1 MSCHPDHHHGSGWP
15 SCDPPLTFGNQPTME
30 PFSSLSPPCRGPA
43 HLRKINHRFP
53 QPAQLMNPRP
63 LHTPD
68 IDLDSC
74 VIYQIYPMS
83 FQDSDGDGMGDING
97 IRQRLGYL
105 ATLGVD
111 MLWLTPLYRSPKRD
125 NGYDVADYRA
135 IDPTFGTLVEM
146 EQLVAEAAA
155 HGIGIMM
162 DIVANHTS
170 TEHEWFVQ
178 ALAGDPRYQ
187 GYYVFRDQAFVDA
200 HPVTSIF
207 GGSGWQYVPALDRYY
222 LHNFDASQADLDWD
236 NPAVRAEMAEVINF
250 WLGKGIKGF
259 RFDVIDMVSKDW
271 DRLAMSNGPRL
282 HDYIRELNAA
292 SFGGQG
298 IITVGETW
306 GADLAHMQNYSN
318 PDGSEFSMVFN
329 FEHLGLGSDKWTSRF
344 DPLAFKRAMTRHQQG
359 LHGQGRN
366 SLFLGNHDLPRAV
379 SRFGDDR
386 PEYRETSAKLWA
398 MVLQLMQGT
407 PFIYQGEE
415 LAMTN
420 RHWQPDEL
428 RDVEAINYR
437 ANLAELAP
445 AELNRRLDAIGRD
458 NARPPMQWDAG
469 PYAGFSTATPWIAL
483 NANHLEINAAEQLA
497 RSDSPFHCY
506 RQLIALRKAHPVIR
520 HGDFELLDGDDP
532 DRIGYRRR
540 WQDPASAERH
550 TLLLLANL
558 TARPLVMPH
567 LDQVEAGATL
577 LMSNYPG
584 QPTATFAPYQAAAWL
599 LPTRE

>member
-1 MSCHPDHHHGSGWP
+1 
-15 SCDPPLTFGNQPTME
+15 
-30 PFSSLSPPCRGPA
+30 
-43 HLRKINHRFP
+43 
-53 QPAQLMNPRP
+53 MNREP
-63 LHTPD
+63 LH
-68 IDLDSC
+68 LDQC

-125 NGYDVADYRA
+125 NGYDVANYRT
-135 IDPTFGTLVEM
+135 IDPAFGTLAEM
-146 EQLVAEAAA
+146 ELLIAEAAA

-162 DIVANHTS
+162 DIVANHTA
-170 TEHEWFVQ
+170 TEHAWFVQ

-187 GYYVFRDQAFVDA
+187 AYYVFRDQAFVDA

-222 LHNFDASQADLDWD
+222 LHNFDVSQADLDWD

-259 RFDVIDMVSKDW
+259 RFDVIDMVSKSW
-271 DRLAMSNGPRL
+271 SPLAMSNGPRL
-282 HDYIRELNAA
+282 HDYIRELNAE

-329 FEHLGLGSDKWTSRF
+329 FEHLGLGSDKWSSRF
-344 DPLAFKRAMTRHQQG
+344 DPLAFKRAMARHQQG
-359 LHGQGRN
+359 LHGRGWN

-386 PEYRETSAKLWA
+386 PEWREVSAKLWA
-398 MVLQLMQGT
+398 MVLHLMQGT

-420 RHWQPDEL
+420 RHWQPGEL
-428 RDVEAINYR
+428 RDLEAINYR
-437 ANLAELAP
+437 ASQAELDP
-445 AELNRRLDAIGRD
+445 VELARRLDAIGRD
-458 NARPPMQWDAG
+458 NARTPMQWDAG
-469 PYAGFSTATPWIAL
+469 PRAGFSTATPWIAL

-497 RSDSPFHCY
+497 RPDSPFHCY

-532 DRIGYRRR
+532 ERIGYRRR
-540 WQDPASAERH
+540 WQGPASVGRH

-558 TARPLVMPH
+558 TDHPLVMPH
-567 LDQVEAGATL
+567 FDQVEAGAPL
-577 LMSNYPG
+577 LISNYPG

-599 LPTRE
+599 VRAPA

>member
-1 MSCHPDHHHGSGWP
+1 
-15 SCDPPLTFGNQPTME
+15 
-30 PFSSLSPPCRGPA
+30 
-43 HLRKINHRFP
+43 
-53 QPAQLMNPRP
+53 MNRDP
-63 LHTPD
+63 LH
-68 IDLDSC
+68 LDQC

-135 IDPTFGTLVEM
+135 IDPAFGTLAEM
-146 EQLVAEAAA
+146 EQLIADAAA

-170 TEHEWFVQ
+170 TEHEWFVE

-236 NPAVRAEMAEVINF
+236 NPAVRAEMAQVINF

-259 RFDVIDMVSKDW
+259 RFDVIDMVSKTW
-271 DRLAMSNGPRL
+271 SPLAMSNGPRL

-306 GADLAHMQNYSN
+306 GADLAHMQHYSN

-329 FEHLGLGSDKWTSRF
+329 FEHLGLGQDKWSSHF
-344 DPLAFKRAMTRHQQG
+344 DPLAFKRAMARHQQG
-359 LHGQGRN
+359 LHDRGWN

-386 PEYRETSAKLWA
+386 PEWRETSAKLWA
-398 MVLQLMQGT
+398 MVLHLMQGT

-415 LAMTN
+415 LGMTN

-428 RDVEAINYR
+428 RDVEAINYS
-437 ANLAELAP
+437 ASQAGLDPAELA
-445 AELNRRLDAIGRD
+445 RRLDAIGRD
-458 NARPPMQWDAG
+458 NARTPMQWDAG
-469 PYAGFSTATPWIAL
+469 HHAGFSTANPWIAL
-483 NANHLEINAAEQLA
+483 NANYMDINAAEQLA
-497 RSDSPFHCY
+497 RPDSLFHCY

-532 DRIGYRRR
+532 QRISYRRR
-540 WQDPASAERH
+540 WQDPASGERH

-558 TARPLVMPH
+558 TERPLVMPH
-567 LDQVEAGATL
+567 FDQVEESATL
-577 LMSNYPG
+577 LIGNYPDA
-584 QPTATFAPYQAAAWL
+584 PTTTFAPYQAAVWL
-599 LPTRE
+599 YEP

>member
-1 MSCHPDHHHGSGWP
+1 
-15 SCDPPLTFGNQPTME
+15 
-30 PFSSLSPPCRGPA
+30 
-43 HLRKINHRFP
+43 
-53 QPAQLMNPRP
+53 MNLRP

-111 MLWLTPLYRSPKRD
+111 MLWLTPVYRSPKRD

-135 IDPTFGTLVEM
+135 IDPAFGTLAEM
-146 EQLVAEAAA
+146 EQLIAEAAA

-200 HPVTSIF
+200 HPITSIF

-259 RFDVIDMVSKDW
+259 RFDVIDMVSKEW

-282 HDYIRELNAA
+282 HDYIRELNAE

-306 GADLAHMQNYSN
+306 GADLAHMQNYSS

-344 DPLAFKRAMTRHQQG
+344 DPLAFKRAMARHQQG
-359 LHGQGRN
+359 LHGRGWN

-379 SRFGDDR
+379 SRFGDDS
-386 PEYRETSAKLWA
+386 PKWRETSAKLWA
-398 MVLQLMQGT
+398 MVLHLMQGT

-428 RDVEAINYR
+428 RDVEAINYSTSQ
-437 ANLAELAP
+437 AGLAP
-445 AELNRRLDAIGRD
+445 AELSRRLDAISRD
-458 NARPPMQWDAG
+458 NARTPMQWDAG
-469 PYAGFSTATPWIAL
+469 PHAGFSTATPWITL

-497 RSDSPFHCY
+497 RPDSPFHCY
-506 RQLIALRKAHPVIR
+506 RQLIALRKAHPVVR

-567 LDQVEAGATL
+567 FDQAKAGATL

-599 LPTRE
+599 LPARE

>member
-1 MSCHPDHHHGSGWP
+1 MNRDSI
-15 SCDPPLTFGNQPTME
+15 
-30 PFSSLSPPCRGPA
+30 
-43 HLRKINHRFP
+43 HLD
-53 QPAQLMNPRP
+53 Q
-63 LHTPD
+63 
-68 IDLDSC
+68 C

-135 IDPTFGTLVEM
+135 IDPAFGTLAEM
-146 EQLVAEAAA
+146 EQLIVEAAA

-170 TEHEWFVQ
+170 TEHAWFVQ

-187 GYYVFRDQAFVDA
+187 AYYVFRDQAFVDA

-236 NPAVRAEMAEVINF
+236 NPAVRAEMAAVIHF
-250 WLGKGIKGF
+250 WLGKGVKGF
-259 RFDVIDMVSKDW
+259 RFDVIDMVSKSW
-271 DRLAMSNGPRL
+271 SPLAMSNGPRL
-282 HDYIRELNAA
+282 HDYIRELNAE

-306 GADLAHMQNYSN
+306 AADLAHMQNYSN

-329 FEHLGLGSDKWTSRF
+329 FEHLGLGQDKWSSRF
-344 DPLAFKRAMTRHQQG
+344 DPLAFKRAMARHQQG
-359 LHGQGRN
+359 LHRRGWN

-386 PEYRETSAKLWA
+386 PEWREVSAKLWA
-398 MVLQLMQGT
+398 MVLHLMQGT

-420 RHWQPDEL
+420 RHWQPGEL

-437 ANLAELAP
+437 ASQSGLGP
-445 AELNRRLDAIGRD
+445 AELSRRLDAIGRD
-458 NARPPMQWDAG
+458 NARTPMQWDAG
-469 PYAGFSTATPWIAL
+469 PRAGFSTATPWIAL
-483 NANHLEINAAEQLA
+483 NTNHLEINAAEQLA
-497 RSDSPFHCY
+497 RPDSPFHCY
-506 RQLIALRKAHPVIR
+506 RQLIALRKAHPVVR

-532 DRIGYRRR
+532 ERIGYRRR
-540 WQDPASAERH
+540 WQDPASGERH

-558 TARPLVMPH
+558 TKRPLVMPH
-567 LDQVEAGATL
+567 FDQVKAGATL

-599 LPTRE
+599 LKARG

>member
-1 MSCHPDHHHGSGWP
+1 MNRDSI
-15 SCDPPLTFGNQPTME
+15 
-30 PFSSLSPPCRGPA
+30 
-43 HLRKINHRFP
+43 HLD
-53 QPAQLMNPRP
+53 Q
-63 LHTPD
+63 
-68 IDLDSC
+68 C

-135 IDPTFGTLVEM
+135 IDPAFGTLAEM
-146 EQLVAEAAA
+146 EQLIVEAAA

-170 TEHEWFVQ
+170 TEHAWFVQ

-187 GYYVFRDQAFVDA
+187 AYYVFRDQAFVDA

-236 NPAVRAEMAEVINF
+236 NPAVRAEMAAVIHF
-250 WLGKGIKGF
+250 WLGKGVKGF
-259 RFDVIDMVSKDW
+259 RFDVIDMVSKSW
-271 DRLAMSNGPRL
+271 SPLAMSNGPRL
-282 HDYIRELNAA
+282 HDYIRELNAE

-306 GADLAHMQNYSN
+306 GADLTHMQNYSN

-329 FEHLGLGSDKWTSRF
+329 FEHLGLGQDKWSSRF
-344 DPLAFKRAMTRHQQG
+344 DPLAFKWAMARHQQG
-359 LHGQGRN
+359 LHGRGWN

-379 SRFGDDR
+379 SRFGDDS
-386 PEYRETSAKLWA
+386 PKWRETSAKLWA
-398 MVLQLMQGT
+398 MVLHLMQGT

-420 RHWQPDEL
+420 RHWQPGEL

-437 ANLAELAP
+437 ASQSGLDPAELA
-445 AELNRRLDAIGRD
+445 RRLDAIGRD
-458 NARPPMQWDAG
+458 NARTPMQWDAG
-469 PYAGFSTATPWIAL
+469 HQAGFSTVTPWIAL
-483 NANHLEINAAEQLA
+483 NANHIEINAAEQLA
-497 RSDSPFHCY
+497 RPDSPFHCY

-532 DRIGYRRR
+532 ERIGYRRC
-540 WQDPASAERH
+540 WQDPASGERH

-558 TARPLVMPH
+558 TDHPLVMPH
-567 LDQVEAGATL
+567 FDQVEAGATL
-577 LMSNYPG
+577 LMSNYLG
-584 QPTATFAPYQAAAWL
+584 QPAATFAPYQAAAWL
-599 LPTRE
+599 LKARG

>member
-1 MSCHPDHHHGSGWP
+1 
-15 SCDPPLTFGNQPTME
+15 
-30 PFSSLSPPCRGPA
+30 
-43 HLRKINHRFP
+43 
-53 QPAQLMNPRP
+53 MNRDP
-63 LHTPD
+63 LH
-68 IDLDSC
+68 LDQC

-83 FQDSDGDGMGDING
+83 FQDSDGDGMGDIKG
-97 IRQRLGYL
+97 IRQRLDYL

-111 MLWLTPLYRSPKRD
+111 MLWLTPIYCSPKRD

-135 IDPTFGTLVEM
+135 IDPAFGTLAEM
-146 EQLVAEAAA
+146 EQLISDAAA

-200 HPVTSIF
+200 HPITSIF

-236 NPAVRAEMAEVINF
+236 NPAVRAEMAQVINF
-250 WLGKGIKGF
+250 WLSKGIKGF
-259 RFDVIDMVSKDW
+259 RFDVIDMVSKEW
-271 DRLAMSNGPRL
+271 HRLAMSNGPRL
-282 HDYIRELNAA
+282 HDYIRELNAE
-292 SFGGQG
+292 SFGGKG

-306 GADLAHMQNYSN
+306 GADLAHMQCYSA

-329 FEHLGLGSDKWTSRF
+329 FEHLGLGNDKWTSRF
-344 DPLAFKRAMTRHQQG
+344 DPLAFKRAMARHQQG
-359 LHGQGRN
+359 LHGRGWN

-379 SRFGDDR
+379 SRFGDDS
-386 PEYRETSAKLWA
+386 PKWRETSAKLWA
-398 MVLQLMQGT
+398 LVLHLMQGT

-415 LAMTN
+415 LGMTN
-420 RHWQPDEL
+420 RHWQTDEL
-428 RDVEAINYR
+428 RDVEAIHYS
-437 ANLAELAP
+437 ASQPELAP
-445 AELNRRLDAIGRD
+445 AELSRRLDAIGRD
-458 NARPPMQWDAG
+458 NARTPMQWDAG
-469 PYAGFSTATPWIAL
+469 PHAGFSTTTPWIAL
-483 NANHLEINAAEQLA
+483 NDNHIEINAAEQLA
-497 RSDSPFHCY
+497 RPDSLFHCY
-506 RQLIALRKAHPVIR
+506 RQLIELRKAHPVIR

-532 DRIGYRRR
+532 DRIGYRRC

-599 LPTRE
+599 LPARE

>member
-1 MSCHPDHHHGSGWP
+1 
-15 SCDPPLTFGNQPTME
+15 
-30 PFSSLSPPCRGPA
+30 
-43 HLRKINHRFP
+43 
-53 QPAQLMNPRP
+53 MNPRP

-135 IDPTFGTLVEM
+135 IDPAFGTQAEM
-146 EQLVAEAAA
+146 EHLIAEAAA

-170 TEHEWFVQ
+170 TEHAWFVQ

-187 GYYVFRDQAFVDA
+187 AYYVFRDQAFVDA

-236 NPAVRAEMAEVINF
+236 NSAVRAEMAEVIHF

-259 RFDVIDMVSKDW
+259 RFDVIDMVSKSW
-271 DRLAMSNGPRL
+271 SPLAMSNGPRL
-282 HDYIRELNAA
+282 HDYIRELNAE

-306 GADLAHMQNYSN
+306 SADLAHMQNYSN

-329 FEHLGLGSDKWTSRF
+329 FEHLGLGTDKWSSRF
-344 DPLAFKRAMTRHQQG
+344 DPLAFKQAMARHQQG
-359 LHGQGRN
+359 LHGRGWN
-366 SLFLGNHDLPRAV
+366 SLFLNNHDLPRAV
-379 SRFGDDR
+379 SRFGDDS
-386 PEYRETSAKLWA
+386 PKWRETSAKLWA
-398 MVLQLMQGT
+398 MVLHLMQGT

-437 ANLAELAP
+437 VSQAGLDPAELA
-445 AELNRRLDAIGRD
+445 RRLDAIGRD
-458 NARPPMQWDAG
+458 NARTPMQWDAG
-469 PYAGFSTATPWIAL
+469 PSAGFSTATPWIAL
-483 NANHLEINAAEQLA
+483 NTNHLEINAAEQLA
-497 RSDSPFHCY
+497 RPDSPFHCY

-532 DRIGYRRR
+532 ERIGYRRC
-540 WQDPASAERH
+540 WQDPASGERH

-558 TARPLVMPH
+558 TDHPLVMPH
-567 LDQVEAGATL
+567 FDQVEAGAPL
-577 LMSNYPG
+577 LISNYPG
-584 QPTATFAPYQAAAWL
+584 QPAATFAPYQAAAWL
-599 LPTRE
+599 LPARE

>member
-1 MSCHPDHHHGSGWP
+1 
-15 SCDPPLTFGNQPTME
+15 
-30 PFSSLSPPCRGPA
+30 
-43 HLRKINHRFP
+43 
-53 QPAQLMNPRP
+53 MNPRP

-68 IDLDSC
+68 IDLDNC

-97 IRQRLGYL
+97 IRQRLDYL

-135 IDPTFGTLVEM
+135 IDPAFGTQAEM
-146 EQLVAEAAA
+146 EQLIAEAAA

-222 LHNFDASQADLDWD
+222 LHNFDVSQADLDWD
-236 NPAVRAEMAEVINF
+236 NPAVRAEMAQVINF

-259 RFDVIDMVSKDW
+259 RFDVIDMVSKEW

-282 HDYIRELNAA
+282 HNYIRELNAE
-292 SFGGQG
+292 SFGGKG

-306 GADLAHMQNYSN
+306 AADLAHMQNYSN

-344 DPLAFKRAMTRHQQG
+344 DPLAFKQAMARHQQG
-359 LHGQGRN
+359 LHGRGWN

-379 SRFGDDR
+379 SRFGDDS
-386 PEYRETSAKLWA
+386 PTWRETSAKLWA

-420 RHWQPDEL
+420 RHWQPNEL
-428 RDVEAINYR
+428 RDVEAINYSTSQ
-437 ANLAELAP
+437 AGLDP
-445 AELNRRLDAIGRD
+445 AELSRRLDAIGRD
-458 NARPPMQWDAG
+458 NARTPMQWDAG
-469 PYAGFSTATPWIAL
+469 PHAGFSTATPWIAL

-497 RSDSPFHCY
+497 RPDSPFHCY
-506 RQLIALRKAHPVIR
+506 RQLIALRKAHPVVR

-558 TARPLVMPH
+558 TEHPLIMPH
-567 LDQVEAGATL
+567 FDQVEAGATL

-584 QPTATFAPYQAAAWL
+584 QPVATFAPYQAAAWL
-599 LPTRE
+599 LRARE

>member
-1 MSCHPDHHHGSGWP
+1 MNR
-15 SCDPPLTFGNQPTME
+15 DP
-30 PFSSLSPPCRGPA
+30 
-43 HLRKINHRFP
+43 IY
-53 QPAQLMNPRP
+53 
-63 LHTPD
+63 
-68 IDLDSC
+68 LDQC

-135 IDPTFGTLVEM
+135 IDPAFGTLAEM
-146 EQLVAEAAA
+146 EQLIAEAAA

-170 TEHEWFVQ
+170 TEHAWFVQ

-187 GYYVFRDQAFVDA
+187 AYYVFRDQAFVDA

-222 LHNFDASQADLDWD
+222 LHNFDVSQADLDWD
-236 NPAVRAEMAEVINF
+236 NPAVRAEMAAVIHF
-250 WLGKGIKGF
+250 WLGKGVKGF

-282 HDYIRELNAA
+282 HDYIRELNAE

-306 GADLAHMQNYSN
+306 GADLTHMQNYSN

-329 FEHLGLGSDKWTSRF
+329 FEHLGLGQDKWTSRF
-344 DPLAFKRAMTRHQQG
+344 DPLAFKQAMARYQQG
-359 LHGQGRN
+359 LHGRGWN

-379 SRFGDDR
+379 SRFGDDS
-386 PEYRETSAKLWA
+386 PKWRETSAKLWA
-398 MVLQLMQGT
+398 MVLHLMQGT

-420 RHWQPDEL
+420 RHWQPGEL
-428 RDVEAINYR
+428 RDLEAINYR
-437 ANLAELAP
+437 TSQAGLDPAELA
-445 AELNRRLDAIGRD
+445 RRLDAIGRD
-458 NARPPMQWDAG
+458 NSRTPMQWDAG
-469 PYAGFSTATPWIAL
+469 PHAGFSTPPPWIAL
-483 NANHLEINAAEQLA
+483 NANHIEINAAEQLA
-497 RSDSPFHCY
+497 RPDSPFHCY

-532 DRIGYRRR
+532 ERIGYRRR

-558 TARPLVMPH
+558 TERPLVMPH
-567 LDQVEAGATL
+567 LDQVEENATL
-577 LMSNYPG
+577 LISNYPG
-584 QPTATFAPYQAAAWL
+584 QPAATFAPYQAAAWL
-599 LPTRE
+599 LHARE

>member
-1 MSCHPDHHHGSGWP
+1 
-15 SCDPPLTFGNQPTME
+15 
-30 PFSSLSPPCRGPA
+30 
-43 HLRKINHRFP
+43 
-53 QPAQLMNPRP
+53 MNR
-63 LHTPD
+63 D
-68 IDLDSC
+68 SIYLDQC

-135 IDPTFGTLVEM
+135 IDPAFGTLAEM
-146 EQLVAEAAA
+146 EQLIAEAAA

-170 TEHEWFVQ
+170 TEHAWFVQ

-187 GYYVFRDQAFVDA
+187 AYYVFRDQAFVDA
-200 HPVTSIF
+200 HPITSIF

-236 NPAVRAEMAEVINF
+236 NPAVRAEMAEVIHF
-250 WLGKGIKGF
+250 WLGKGVKGF
-259 RFDVIDMVSKDW
+259 RFDVIDMVSKSW
-271 DRLAMSNGPRL
+271 SPLAMSNGPRL
-282 HDYIRELNAA
+282 HDYIRELNAE

-306 GADLAHMQNYSN
+306 GADLTHMQNYSN

-329 FEHLGLGSDKWTSRF
+329 FEHLGLGQDKWSSRF
-344 DPLAFKRAMTRHQQG
+344 DPLAFKWAMARHQQG
-359 LHGQGRN
+359 LHGRGWN

-379 SRFGDDR
+379 SRFGDDS
-386 PEYRETSAKLWA
+386 PKWRETSAKLWA
-398 MVLQLMQGT
+398 MVLHLMQGT

-420 RHWQPDEL
+420 RHWQPGEL

-437 ANLAELAP
+437 ASQSGLDPAELA
-445 AELNRRLDAIGRD
+445 RRLDAIGRD
-458 NARPPMQWDAG
+458 NARTPMQWDAG
-469 PYAGFSTATPWIAL
+469 HQAGFSTATPWIAL
-483 NANHLEINAAEQLA
+483 NANHLEINASEQLA
-497 RSDSPFHCY
+497 RPDSPFHCY

-532 DRIGYRRR
+532 ERIGYRRC

-558 TARPLVMPH
+558 TERPLAMPH
-567 LDQVEAGATL
+567 FDQVKAGATL

-599 LPTRE
+599 LPARE

>member
-1 MSCHPDHHHGSGWP
+1 
-15 SCDPPLTFGNQPTME
+15 ME
-30 PFSSLSPPCRGPA
+30 PFSRFPLPCRVPV
-43 HLRKINHRFP
+43 HLGKMESLLP
-53 QPAQLMNPRP
+53 QPATLMNTHS

-97 IRQRLGYL
+97 IRQRLDYL

-111 MLWLTPLYRSPKRD
+111 MLWLTPIFRSPKRD

-135 IDPTFGTLVEM
+135 IDPAFGTLAEM
-146 EQLVAEAAA
+146 ELLIAEAAA

-170 TEHEWFVQ
+170 TEHEWFVK

-200 HPVTSIF
+200 HPITSIF

-222 LHNFDASQADLDWD
+222 LHNFDPSQADLDWD

-250 WLGKGIKGF
+250 WLSKGIKGF
-259 RFDVIDMVSKDW
+259 RFDVIDMVSKEW

-282 HDYIRELNAA
+282 HDYIRELNTA
-292 SFGGQG
+292 SFGGKG

-318 PDGSEFSMVFN
+318 HDGSEFSMVFN
-329 FEHLGLGSDKWTSRF
+329 FEHLGLGSDKWSSRF
-344 DPLAFKRAMTRHQQG
+344 DPLAFKRAMARHQQG
-359 LHGQGRN
+359 LHGRGWN

-386 PEYRETSAKLWA
+386 PKWRETSAKLWA
-398 MVLQLMQGT
+398 MVLHMMQGT

-437 ANLAELAP
+437 ASQSGLDP
-445 AELNRRLDAIGRD
+445 AELSRRLDAIGRD
-458 NARPPMQWDAG
+458 NARTPMQWDAG
-469 PYAGFSTATPWIAL
+469 PHAGFSATTPWIAL
-483 NANHLEINAAEQLA
+483 NANHIEINAAEQLA
-497 RSDSPFHCY
+497 RPDSPFHCY
-506 RQLIALRKAHPVIR
+506 RQLIALRKAHPVVR
-520 HGDFELLDGDDP
+520 HGNFELLDGDDP
-532 DRIGYRRR
+532 ERISYRRH
-540 WQDPASAERH
+540 WQDPASGDRH

-558 TARPLVMPH
+558 TANPLPMPH
-567 LDQVEAGATL
+567 FDKVTDKMRL
-577 LMSNYPG
+577 LLANYPSE
-584 QPTATFAPYQAAAWL
+584 PLPLFAPYQCAIWL
-599 LPTRE
+599 QVERG

>member
-1 MSCHPDHHHGSGWP
+1 MNRDSI
-15 SCDPPLTFGNQPTME
+15 
-30 PFSSLSPPCRGPA
+30 
-43 HLRKINHRFP
+43 HLD
-53 QPAQLMNPRP
+53 Q
-63 LHTPD
+63 
-68 IDLDSC
+68 C

-135 IDPTFGTLVEM
+135 IDPAFGTLAEM
-146 EQLVAEAAA
+146 EQLIVEAAA

-170 TEHEWFVQ
+170 TEHAWFVQ

-187 GYYVFRDQAFVDA
+187 AYYVFRDQAFVDA

-236 NPAVRAEMAEVINF
+236 NPAVRAEMAAVIHF
-250 WLGKGIKGF
+250 WLGKGVKGF
-259 RFDVIDMVSKDW
+259 RFDVIDMVSKSW
-271 DRLAMSNGPRL
+271 SPLAMSNGPRL
-282 HDYIRELNAA
+282 HDYIRELNAE

-306 GADLAHMQNYSN
+306 GADLTHMQNYSN

-329 FEHLGLGSDKWTSRF
+329 FEHLGLGQDKWSSRF
-344 DPLAFKRAMTRHQQG
+344 DPLAFKWAMARHQQG
-359 LHGQGRN
+359 LHGRGWN

-379 SRFGDDR
+379 SRFGDDS
-386 PEYRETSAKLWA
+386 PKWRETSAKLWA
-398 MVLQLMQGT
+398 MVLHLMQGT

-420 RHWQPDEL
+420 RHWQPGEL

-437 ANLAELAP
+437 ASQSGLDPAELA
-445 AELNRRLDAIGRD
+445 RRLDAIGRD
-458 NARPPMQWDAG
+458 NARTPMQWDAG
-469 PYAGFSTATPWIAL
+469 PRAGFSTATPWIAL
-483 NANHLEINAAEQLA
+483 NTNHIEINAAEQLA
-497 RSDSPFHCY
+497 RPDSPFHCY

-532 DRIGYRRR
+532 ERIGYRRC
-540 WQDPASAERH
+540 WQDPVSGERH

-558 TARPLVMPH
+558 TDHPLVMPH
-567 LDQVEAGATL
+567 LDQLEAGATL
-577 LMSNYPG
+577 LISNYPG
-584 QPTATFAPYQAAAWL
+584 QPAATFAPYQAAAWL
-599 LPTRE
+599 LQARK

>member
-1 MSCHPDHHHGSGWP
+1 
-15 SCDPPLTFGNQPTME
+15 
-30 PFSSLSPPCRGPA
+30 
-43 HLRKINHRFP
+43 
-53 QPAQLMNPRP
+53 MNRDP
-63 LHTPD
+63 LH
-68 IDLDSC
+68 LDQC

-135 IDPTFGTLVEM
+135 IDPAFGTLAEM
-146 EQLVAEAAA
+146 EQLIAEAAA

-162 DIVANHTS
+162 DIVANHTA
-170 TEHEWFVQ
+170 TEHTWFVQ

-187 GYYVFRDQAFVDA
+187 AYYVFRDQAFVDA
-200 HPVTSIF
+200 HTVTSIF

-236 NPAVRAEMAEVINF
+236 NPAVRAEMAAVIHF

-259 RFDVIDMVSKDW
+259 RFDVIDMVSKSW
-271 DRLAMSNGPRL
+271 SPLAMSNGPRL
-282 HDYIRELNAA
+282 HDYIRELNAE
-292 SFGGQG
+292 SFGGKR

-306 GADLAHMQNYSN
+306 SADLAHMQNYSN

-329 FEHLGLGSDKWTSRF
+329 FEHLGLGQDKWSSRF
-344 DPLAFKRAMTRHQQG
+344 DPLAFKRAMARHQQG
-359 LHGQGRN
+359 LHGRGWN

-386 PEYRETSAKLWA
+386 PKWREVSAKLWA
-398 MVLQLMQGT
+398 MVLHLMQGT

-420 RHWQPDEL
+420 RHWQPGEL
-428 RDVEAINYR
+428 RDVEAINYSTSQ
-437 ANLAELAP
+437 AGLDP
-445 AELNRRLDAIGRD
+445 AELSRRLDAISRD
-458 NARPPMQWDAG
+458 NARTPMQWDAG
-469 PYAGFSTATPWIAL
+469 PHAGFSTATPWIAL
-483 NANHLEINAAEQLA
+483 NANHVEINAAEQLA
-497 RSDSPFHCY
+497 RPDSPFHCY

-532 DRIGYRRR
+532 ERISYRRR
-540 WQDPASAERH
+540 WQDPASAEWH

-558 TARPLVMPH
+558 THHPLVMPH
-567 LDQVEAGATL
+567 LDQVEENATL
-577 LMSNYPG
+577 LISNYPG

-599 LPTRE
+599 LKARR

>member
-1 MSCHPDHHHGSGWP
+1 
-15 SCDPPLTFGNQPTME
+15 
-30 PFSSLSPPCRGPA
+30 
-43 HLRKINHRFP
+43 
-53 QPAQLMNPRP
+53 MNPHP

-97 IRQRLGYL
+97 IRQRLDYL

-111 MLWLTPLYRSPKRD
+111 MLWLTPIYRSPKRD
-125 NGYDVADYRA
+125 NGYDVADYRD
-135 IDPTFGTLVEM
+135 IDPAFGTLTEM
-146 EQLVAEAAA
+146 EQLIAEAAA

-187 GYYVFRDQAFVDA
+187 SYYVFRDQAFVDA
-200 HPVTSIF
+200 HPITSIF
-207 GGSGWQYVPALDRYY
+207 GGSGWQYVPELDRYY
-222 LHNFDASQADLDWD
+222 LHNFDPSQADLDWD

-259 RFDVIDMVSKDW
+259 RFDVIDMVSKEW

-292 SFGGQG
+292 SFGGKG

-318 PDGSEFSMVFN
+318 HDGSEFSMVFN
-329 FEHLGLGSDKWTSRF
+329 FEHLGLGSDKWSSRF
-344 DPLAFKRAMTRHQQG
+344 DPLAFKRAMARHQQG
-359 LHGQGRN
+359 LHGQGWN

-386 PEYRETSAKLWA
+386 PKWRETSANLWA
-398 MVLQLMQGT
+398 MVLHMMQGT

-420 RHWQPDEL
+420 RHWQPGEL

-437 ANLAELAP
+437 ASQSGLDP
-445 AELNRRLDAIGRD
+445 AELSRRLDAIGRD
-458 NARPPMQWDAG
+458 NARTPMQWDGG
-469 PYAGFSTATPWIAL
+469 PHAGFSTATPWIAL
-483 NANHLEINAAEQLA
+483 NANHIEINAAEQLI
-497 RSDSPFHCY
+497 RPDSPFHCY
-506 RQLIALRKAHPVIR
+506 RQLIALRKAHPVVR
-520 HGDFELLDGDDP
+520 HGNFELLDGDDP
-532 DRIGYRRR
+532 ERISYRRH
-540 WQDPASAERH
+540 WQDPASGERH

-558 TARPLVMPH
+558 TANPLPMPH
-567 LDQVEAGATL
+567 FDKVTDEMRL
-577 LMSNYPG
+577 LLANYPG
-584 QPTATFAPYQAAAWL
+584 EPLPLFAPYQCAIWL
-599 LPTRE
+599 QVEQG

>member
-1 MSCHPDHHHGSGWP
+1 MNRDSI
-15 SCDPPLTFGNQPTME
+15 
-30 PFSSLSPPCRGPA
+30 
-43 HLRKINHRFP
+43 HLD
-53 QPAQLMNPRP
+53 Q
-63 LHTPD
+63 
-68 IDLDSC
+68 C

-135 IDPTFGTLVEM
+135 IDPAFGTLAEM
-146 EQLVAEAAA
+146 EQLIVEAAA

-170 TEHEWFVQ
+170 TEHAWFVQ

-187 GYYVFRDQAFVDA
+187 AYYVFRDQAFVDA

-236 NPAVRAEMAEVINF
+236 NPAVRAEMAAVIHF
-250 WLGKGIKGF
+250 WLGKGVKGF

-282 HDYIRELNAA
+282 HDYIRELNAE

-306 GADLAHMQNYSN
+306 AADLAHMQNYSN

-329 FEHLGLGSDKWTSRF
+329 FEHLGLGQDKWSSRF
-344 DPLAFKRAMTRHQQG
+344 DPLAFKRAMARHQQG
-359 LHGQGRN
+359 LHGRGWN

-386 PEYRETSAKLWA
+386 PEWREVSAKLWA
-398 MVLQLMQGT
+398 MVLHLMQGT

-420 RHWQPDEL
+420 RHWQPGEL

-437 ANLAELAP
+437 ASQAELDP
-445 AELNRRLDAIGRD
+445 AELSRRLDAIGRD
-458 NARPPMQWDAG
+458 NARTPMQWAAG
-469 PYAGFSTATPWIAL
+469 PRAGFSTAPPWIAL
-483 NANHLEINAAEQLA
+483 NTNHIEINAAEQLA
-497 RSDSPFHCY
+497 RPDSPFHCY
-506 RQLIALRKAHPVIR
+506 RQLIALRKAHPVVR

-532 DRIGYRRR
+532 ERIGYRRR
-540 WQDPASAERH
+540 WQDPASGERH

-558 TARPLVMPH
+558 TKRPLVMPH
-567 LDQVEAGATL
+567 LDQLEAGATL
-577 LMSNYPG
+577 LISNYPG

-599 LPTRE
+599 LKARG

>member
-1 MSCHPDHHHGSGWP
+1 MNRDSI
-15 SCDPPLTFGNQPTME
+15 
-30 PFSSLSPPCRGPA
+30 
-43 HLRKINHRFP
+43 HLD
-53 QPAQLMNPRP
+53 Q
-63 LHTPD
+63 
-68 IDLDSC
+68 C

-135 IDPTFGTLVEM
+135 IDPAFGTLAEM
-146 EQLVAEAAA
+146 EQLIAEAAA

-162 DIVANHTS
+162 DIVANHTA
-170 TEHEWFVQ
+170 TEHAWFVQ

-187 GYYVFRDQAFVDA
+187 AYYVFRDQAFVDA

-236 NPAVRAEMAEVINF
+236 NPAVRAEMAAVIHF

-282 HDYIRELNAA
+282 HDYIRELNAE

-329 FEHLGLGSDKWTSRF
+329 FEHLGLGSDKWSSRF

-359 LHGQGRN
+359 LHGRGWN

-379 SRFGDDR
+379 SRFGDDS
-386 PEYRETSAKLWA
+386 PKWREVSAKLWA
-398 MVLQLMQGT
+398 MVLHLMQGT

-420 RHWQPDEL
+420 RHWQPGEL

-437 ANLAELAP
+437 ASQSGLDPAELA
-445 AELNRRLDAIGRD
+445 RRLDAIGRD
-458 NARPPMQWDAG
+458 NARTPMQWDAG
-469 PYAGFSTATPWIAL
+469 PRAGFSTATPWIAL

-497 RSDSPFHCY
+497 RPDSPFHCY

-520 HGDFELLDGDDP
+520 HGDFELLDGDDQE
-532 DRIGYRRR
+532 RIGYRRC

-558 TARPLVMPH
+558 TDHPLVMPH
-567 LDQVEAGATL
+567 FDQVEAGATL
-577 LMSNYPG
+577 LTSNYPG

-599 LPTRE
+599 LPARE

>member
-1 MSCHPDHHHGSGWP
+1 
-15 SCDPPLTFGNQPTME
+15 
-30 PFSSLSPPCRGPA
+30 
-43 HLRKINHRFP
+43 
-53 QPAQLMNPRP
+53 
-63 LHTPD
+63 
-68 IDLDSC
+68 
-74 VIYQIYPMS
+74 MS

-135 IDPTFGTLVEM
+135 IDPAFGTLAEM
-146 EQLVAEAAA
+146 EQLIAEAAA

-162 DIVANHTS
+162 DIVANHTA
-170 TEHEWFVQ
+170 TEHAWFVQ

-236 NPAVRAEMAEVINF
+236 NPAVRVEMAAVIHF
-250 WLGKGIKGF
+250 WLDKGIKGF
-259 RFDVIDMVSKDW
+259 RFDVIDMVSKSW
-271 DRLAMSNGPRL
+271 SPLAMSNGPRL
-282 HDYIRELNAA
+282 HDYIRELNAE

-329 FEHLGLGSDKWTSRF
+329 FEHLGLGQDKWTSRF

-359 LHGQGRN
+359 LHGRGWN

-379 SRFGDDR
+379 SRFGDDS
-386 PEYRETSAKLWA
+386 PKWRETSAKLWA
-398 MVLQLMQGT
+398 MVLHLMQGT

-428 RDVEAINYR
+428 RDLEAINYR
-437 ANLAELAP
+437 ASQAGLDPAELA
-445 AELNRRLDAIGRD
+445 RRLDAIGRD
-458 NARPPMQWDAG
+458 NARTPMQWDAG
-469 PYAGFSTATPWIAL
+469 HQAGFSTATPWIAL
-483 NANHLEINAAEQLA
+483 NTNHLEINAAEQLA
-497 RSDSPFHCY
+497 RPDSPFHCY

-532 DRIGYRRR
+532 ERIGYRRC
-540 WQDPASAERH
+540 WQGPASVGRH

-558 TARPLVMPH
+558 TDHPLVMPH
-567 LDQVEAGATL
+567 FDQVEAGAPL
-577 LMSNYPG
+577 LISNYPG

-599 LPTRE
+599 LPARE

>member
-1 MSCHPDHHHGSGWP
+1 MNRDSI
-15 SCDPPLTFGNQPTME
+15 
-30 PFSSLSPPCRGPA
+30 
-43 HLRKINHRFP
+43 HLD
-53 QPAQLMNPRP
+53 Q
-63 LHTPD
+63 
-68 IDLDSC
+68 C

-125 NGYDVADYRA
+125 NGYDVANYRA
-135 IDPTFGTLVEM
+135 IDPAFGTLAEM
-146 EQLVAEAAA
+146 EQLIAEAAA

-170 TEHEWFVQ
+170 TEHAWFVQ

-187 GYYVFRDQAFVDA
+187 AYYVFRDQAFIDA

-222 LHNFDASQADLDWD
+222 LHNFDVSQADLDWD

-259 RFDVIDMVSKDW
+259 RFDVIDMVSKSW
-271 DRLAMSNGPRL
+271 SPLAMSNGPRL
-282 HDYIRELNAA
+282 HDYIRELNAE

-306 GADLAHMQNYSN
+306 SADLAHMQNYSN

-329 FEHLGLGSDKWTSRF
+329 FEHLGLGSDKWSSRF
-344 DPLAFKRAMTRHQQG
+344 DPLAFKRAMARHQQG
-359 LHGQGRN
+359 LHGRGWN

-379 SRFGDDR
+379 SRFGDDS
-386 PEYRETSAKLWA
+386 PKWRETSAKLWA
-398 MVLQLMQGT
+398 MVLHLMQGT

-420 RHWQPDEL
+420 RHWQPGEL
-428 RDVEAINYR
+428 RDLEAINYR
-437 ANLAELAP
+437 ASQSGLDP
-445 AELNRRLDAIGRD
+445 AELSRRLDAIGRD
-458 NARPPMQWDAG
+458 NARTPMQWDAG
-469 PYAGFSTATPWIAL
+469 HQAGFSTATPWIAL

-497 RSDSPFHCY
+497 RPDSPFHCY

-532 DRIGYRRR
+532 ERIGYRRR
-540 WQDPASAERH
+540 WQDPASGERH
-550 TLLLLANL
+550 SLLLLANL
-558 TARPLVMPH
+558 TERPLVMPH
-567 LDQVEAGATL
+567 FDQVEAGATL
-577 LMSNYPG
+577 LTSNYPG
-584 QPTATFAPYQAAAWL
+584 PPTATFAPYQAAAWL
-599 LPTRE
+599 LKARG